1 MTTDQSAMDAPPD
14 TTTTDQSVV
23 DAPPDTDDVIPEGVK
38 VNPKL
43 AKALRVQA
51 ASEESSNE
59 AQAQDQ
65 PAADSGI
72 DTSAAKSALE
82 ERKRLMP
89 EYLDHFF
96 LEDLPPIDTEDPFNQ
111 GIYMRYRLNQI
122 RDVSGKEPVL

>member
-1 MTTDQSAMDAPPD
+1 MTTNETPAVPVSEDVLPGDTKASSKLPDAL
-14 TTTTDQSVV
+14 
-23 DAPPDTDDVIPEGVK
+23 DARDVAYAAEE
-38 VNPKL
+38 
-43 AKALRVQA
+43 QA
-51 ASEESSNE
+51 AL
-59 AQAQDQ
+59 DQ

>member
-1 MTTDQSAMDAPPD
+1 MTTDQSAMNAPPD
-14 TTTTDQSVV
+14 TMTTDQSIV
-23 DAPPDTDDVIPEGVK
+23 DAPPDTGDVVPEGVK
-38 VNPKL
+38 INPKL
-43 AKALRVQA
+43 AKALHVQA
-51 ASEESSNE
+51 LGESSGV

-65 PAADSGI
+65 PVTDSGI